1 VSHLY
6 LSPVAEAVTGSR
18 HGYDVVDPAEVR
30 EELGGRSGLWHLA
43 RAARAAGLGLL
54 LDLVPNHVSTVEPPR
69 NPWWW
74 SLLRDGPG
82 SATAGYFDVDWE
94 AGGGRVIVPV
104 LGSPL
109 DGALAGREIVVEGDR
124 VRYHEQSF
132 PLRGAVGP
140 GRESGIGALD
150 AQYYRLQHWAAP
162 ARNVRR
168 FFTIDDLVAI
178 RPEVPEVA
186 DAVHATALALA
197 GDGLLDGVRID
208 HVDGL
213 ADPTGYLE
221 DLRRQLGPEGWILV
235 EKILVGGERLPA
247 VWPVDGTTGYEWIDI
262 VDHLFTHPD
271 GRDAFAGAWREATG
285 DARSYHDQEIAA
297 MREVLDGGLRPDL
310 ERVARTAAREL
321 GATPEALLA
330 PLAELTV
337 HLGRYRTYLPAGGEA
352 RVVRRAAERARPALD
367 DGAAELL
374 DRLVDALVAGGETTR
389 RWQQLT
395 GPVMAKGAEDRALY
409 RWLPMSA
416 HNEVGGDPGRWS
428 LGLDEFHAHCR
439 RTAADHPTTLLA
451 GSTHDTKRS
460 EDVRAR
466 LLALAERPELW
477 RSVVERW
484 GSIVEGAGDP
494 VTRVV
499 GPARLLAF
507 QTAIGAWPIDTARL
521 GDYLVKAGR
530 EADVVTS
537 WTEPD
542 EEREAGRRALAA
554 LLTEGALAADVADV
568 VGELAPAGRAVSL
581 AQLAIRLTAPGVPD
595 LYQGSESWL
604 HTLVDPD
611 NRADLDPG
619 RLRAALDAAPLDGDV
634 WAAAGPKAALIRT
647 VLSLRRTESACFAA
661 GSVHEPLRAG
671 GRRADHVVAFARR
684 PPGDGPGP
692 AVLTVAARFPGSRPA
707 GWGDT
712 ALALP
717 DGASWR
723 DALTG
728 RRFDAGPVPLDELLG
743 RRPAAV
749 LAATPRR
756 GDREPGGGQPRRH

>member
-1 VSHLY
+1 
-6 LSPVAEAVTGSR
+6 
-18 HGYDVVDPAEVR
+18 
-30 EELGGRSGLWHLA
+30 
-43 RAARAAGLGLL
+43 
-54 LDLVPNHVSTVEPPR
+54 
-69 NPWWW
+69 
-74 SLLRDGPG
+74 
-82 SATAGYFDVDWE
+82 
-94 AGGGRVIVPV
+94 
-104 LGSPL
+104 
-109 DGALAGREIVVEGDR
+109 
-124 VRYHEQSF
+124 
-132 PLRGAVGP
+132 
-140 GRESGIGALD
+140 
-150 AQYYRLQHWAAP
+150 
-162 ARNVRR
+162 
-168 FFTIDDLVAI
+168 
-178 RPEVPEVA
+178 
-186 DAVHATALALA
+186 
-197 GDGLLDGVRID
+197 
-208 HVDGL
+208 
-213 ADPTGYLE
+213 
-221 DLRRQLGPEGWILV
+221 
-235 EKILVGGERLPA
+235 
-247 VWPVDGTTGYEWIDI
+247 
-262 VDHLFTHPD
+262 
-271 GRDAFAGAWREATG
+271 
-285 DARSYHDQEIAA
+285 
-297 MREVLDGGLRPDL
+297 M
-310 ERVARTAAREL
+310 
-321 GATPEALLA
+321 
-330 PLAELTV
+330 
-337 HLGRYRTYLPAGGEA
+337 
-352 RVVRRAAERARPALD
+352 
-367 DGAAELL
+367 
-374 DRLVDALVAGGETTR
+374 
-389 RWQQLT
+389 
-395 GPVMAKGAEDRALY
+395 
-409 RWLPMSA
+409 
-416 HNEVGGDPGRWS
+416 
-428 LGLDEFHAHCR
+428 
-439 RTAADHPTTLLA
+439 
-451 GSTHDTKRS
+451 
-460 EDVRAR
+460 
-466 LLALAERPELW
+466 LALAERPELW